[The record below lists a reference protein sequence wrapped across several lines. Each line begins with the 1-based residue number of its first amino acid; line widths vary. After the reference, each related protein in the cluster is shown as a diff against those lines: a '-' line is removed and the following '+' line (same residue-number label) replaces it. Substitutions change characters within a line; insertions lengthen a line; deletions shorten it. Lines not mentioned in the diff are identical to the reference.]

1 MVLYE
6 VTLVLGDPAAAGGLE
21 AFMRG
26 RHIPHIFATGCFT
39 EVRFCRMGPGRYR
52 TVYAAASQEDL
63 DRYVDLHAP
72 GLRADFEAHAPAGL
86 TVTREVWEVV
96 ERWG

>member
-6 VTLVLGDPAAAGGLE
+6 VTLVLADEAAADELE
-21 AFMRG
+21 TFMRG

-39 EVRFCRMGPGRYR
+39 DVRFCRMERGRYR
-52 TVYAAASQEDL
+52 TVYAAAKQQDL
-63 DRYVDLHAP
+63 DRYVDHHAP
-72 GLRADFEAHAPAGL
+72 GLRADFDAHAPAGL
-86 TVTREVWEVV
+86 TVTREVWDVV